1 MWKYL
6 ARLILRR
13 RYWNLAVIALTT
25 IFMGYMATKVKMSY
39 EMTPIL
45 PASDSTSIDYQNFK
59 KMFGQDGSVLFIGVQ
74 DSNIYQLEK
83 FNNWYDLT
91 KQVKD
96 IEGVQE
102 VVSVSKLYQLK
113 KNDSTKKF
121 DFLPVFDKK
130 PQTQQELDS
139 LMGVVLSLPFYE
151 GLLFTKNDHVTM
163 MMVTLDKQVLNT
175 KKRVQL
181 INDIRLAGDSFASK
195 NKVELHYSG
204 LPYIRTVTAKKV
216 EDELKFFVLMA
227 LLVASVLLMIFFKN
241 IKIVVVTMT
250 IVVINVVWV
259 LGLIS
264 LLGYKITMLTGILP
278 PLLIVIVV
286 ENCIFLLNKYHTE
299 INKHGNKIRAL
310 TRVVIYIG
318 NANLLTNAVTA
329 SGFVAFTITGNQL
342 LTEFGIVAS
351 ISILVA
357 NFMTLFLIPI
367 FFSFLKPPHSGHTS
381 HLEKGVVNS
390 IVNRSVY
397 IVQNHRTV
405 IYISAVALVF
415 IGIYGIS
422 KLKTTGNIVDD
433 IPKRDPLYVDL
444 MFFEKHFNGVMPFEI
459 SIDTRKKRGVL
470 QLSNIEKI
478 DELQQV
484 LAKYPELSRPLSV
497 TEVVKFAKQAFY
509 NGDEKR
515 YSLPNNQEKNF
526 ILKYVP
532 QLENG
537 GKKNVLSSFV
547 DSNMQVTR
555 ISVQM
560 ANIGTKDIQRIKDD
574 LAPKIDSIFPPDKY
588 DVILT
593 GTSVVFLKGT
603 NYLINNLLESL
614 VLAIILIAA
623 LMAILFTSARMIII
637 SIAPNILPQI
647 LTAAMMGF
655 LAISIKPSTVLIF
668 SIALGISVD
677 NAIQFLSRYR
687 LQLRLSNWNI
697 KSSVLQALRETG
709 FSMIYSSVV
718 LVFGFGIFI
727 LSSFGGTQALGYL
740 IAFTLLVALLSNLFI
755 LPALLLTMDKMIT
768 TKKFEEPLL
777 EIFDEEIDIELDE
790 LKIEE
795 SDTRGSA

>member
-6 ARLILRR
+6 ASLILRG
-13 RYWNLAVIALTT
+13 RYWNLVVIAILTL
-25 IFMGYMATKVKMSY
+25 FMAYEATKVKMSY

-45 PASDSTSIDYQNFK
+45 PASDSTSIDYQHFK
-59 KMFGQDGSVLFIGVQ
+59 EMFGQDGSVLFIGVQ
-74 DSNIYQLEK
+74 DSNIYRIDK

-91 KQVKD
+91 KKIKAV
-96 IEGVQE
+96 EGVQE
-102 VVSVSKLYQLK
+102 VVSVAKIYQLK

-121 DFLPVFDKK
+121 DFLPVFEHNPKS
-130 PQTQQELDS
+130 QHELDS

-151 GLLFTKNDHVTM
+151 GLLFNEKNHVTM
-163 MMVTLDKQVLNT
+163 MMVTLDKEVLNT

-181 INDIRLAGDSFASK
+181 INDIKQAGDDFANK
-195 NKVELHYSG
+195 NNVEVHYSG

-227 LLVASVLLMIFFKN
+227 LLVASVLLMLFFKN

-259 LGLIS
+259 MGLIS

-286 ENCIFLLNKYHTE
+286 ENCIFLLNKYHNE
-299 INKHGNKIRAL
+299 INKHGNKFKAL

-367 FFSFLKPPHSGHTS
+367 FFSFLQPPLAEHTK
-381 HLEKGVVNS
+381 HLETGIVS
-390 IVNRSVY
+390 SMVNRIVF

-405 IYISAVALVF
+405 IYTVAIILVF
-415 IGIYGIS
+415 VGIYGIS

-433 IPKRDPLYVDL
+433 IPKKDPLYVDL

-459 SIDTRKKRGVL
+459 SIDTRKKKGVL
-470 QLSNIEKI
+470 QLSTIGKIE
-478 DELQQV
+478 ELQQV
-484 LAKYPELSRPLSV
+484 LAGYPELSKPLSV

-509 NGDEKR
+509 GGNEKM
-515 YSLPNNQEKNF
+515 YSIPNNQEKNF
-526 ILKYVP
+526 ILQYVP
-532 QLENG
+532 QIES

-547 DSNMQVTR
+547 DSNLQVTR

-560 ANIGTKDIQRIKDD
+560 ANIGTNDIQRIKNE
-574 LAPKIDSIFPPDKY
+574 LAPKIDSIFPPDKF
-588 DVILT
+588 DVVLT

-603 NYLINNLLESL
+603 NYLIDNLLESL
-614 VLAIILIAA
+614 VLAVILIAG
-623 LMAILFTSARMIII
+623 LMAILFTSARMIMI
-637 SIAPNILPQI
+637 SIAPNVLPQI

-697 KSSVLQALRETG
+697 KVSVLQALRETG

-727 LSSFGGTQALGYL
+727 MSSFGGTEALGYL
-740 IAFTLLVALLSNLFI
+740 IAFTLLIALLCNLFI
-755 LPALLLTMDKMIT
+755 LPSLLLTMDKRIT
-768 TKKFEEPLL
+768 TKRFEEPLL
-777 EIFDEEIDIELDE
+777 EIFDEEIDIELNE

-795 SDTRGSA
+795 AEKQSPAK

>member
-13 RYWNLAVIALTT
+13 RYWNLIFIGLST
-25 IFMGYMATKVKMSY
+25 IFMGYWATKVKLSY

-45 PASDSTSIDYQNFK
+45 PASDSTSIEYNQFK
-59 KMFGQDGSVLFIGVQ
+59 ETFGQDGSVLFIGVQ
-74 DSNIYQLEK
+74 DENIFRLDH
-83 FNNWYDLT
+83 FNGWYDLT
-91 KQVKD
+91 RQVRD
-96 IEGVQE
+96 IGGVEE
-102 VVSVSKLYQLK
+102 VVSVTRLFHLK
-113 KNDSTKKF
+113 KNEESKKF

-130 PQTQQELDS
+130 PESQLELDS
-139 LMGVVLSLPFYE
+139 LMNVVFSLPFYD
-151 GLLFTKNDHVTM
+151 GLLLNRETKVTM
-163 MMVTLDKQVLNT
+163 MMVTLDKEVLNS
-175 KKRVQL
+175 KQRVRL
-181 INDIRLAGDSFASK
+181 INDIRVAGDIFSK
-195 NKVELHYSG
+195 NHQVELHYSG
-204 LPYIRTVTAKKV
+204 LPYIRTITAKKV
-216 EDELKFFVLMA
+216 EDELKFFIVMA
-227 LLVASVLLMIFFKN
+227 LIVASVLLMLFFKN
-241 IKIVVVTMT
+241 FRIVLATMV
-250 IVVINVVWV
+250 IVVINVIWV
-259 LGLIS
+259 FGLTA

-329 SGFVAFTITGNQL
+329 SGFIAFTITGNQL
-342 LTEFGIVAS
+342 LYQFGIVAS

-367 FFSFLKPPHSGHTS
+367 FFSFLKPPHRGHTQ
-381 HLEKGVVNS
+381 HLEKGVVSTLVNH
-390 IVNRSVY
+390 IVHT
-397 IVQNHRTV
+397 VQTRRTI
-405 IYISAVALVF
+405 IYTVAIILVF
-415 IGIYGIS
+415 VGIYGIS

-433 IPKRDPLYVDL
+433 IPKKDPLYVDL
-444 MFFEKHFNGVMPFEI
+444 MFFEEYFKGVMPFEI
-459 SIDTRKKRGVL
+459 SIDTKKKRGVL
-470 QLSNIEKI
+470 QLATIEKI
-478 DELQQV
+478 EELQQ
-484 LAKYPELSRPLSV
+484 LLSEYPELSKPLSV

-509 NGDEKR
+509 GGNPKM

-532 QLENG
+532 QLES
-537 GKKNVLSSFV
+537 GKQNILHSFV
-547 DSNMQVTR
+547 DSNLQVTR

-574 LAPKIDSIFPPDKY
+574 LTPKIDSIFPPDKY
-588 DVILT
+588 DVVLT

-603 NYLINNLLESL
+603 NYLIGNLIESL
-614 VLAIILIAA
+614 ILAVILIAG
-623 LMAILFTSARMIII
+623 LMAILFTSARMIVI
-637 SIAPNILPQI
+637 SIAPNVLPQI

-655 LAISIKPSTVLIF
+655 LAISVKPSTVLIF

-697 KSSVLQALRETG
+697 KQSVLQALRETG

-727 LSSFGGTQALGYL
+727 MSSFGGTEALGYL
-740 IAFTLLVALLSNLFI
+740 IAFTLLVALLCNLFI
-755 LPALLLTMDKMIT
+755 LPSLLLTMDHWIT
-768 TKKFEEPLL
+768 TKKFKEPLL
-777 EIFDEEIDIELDE
+777 EIFDEEIDIELNDLE
-790 LKIEE
+790 IENI
-795 SDTRGSA
+795 DTRGSA

>member
-1 MWKYL
+1 
-6 ARLILRR
+6 
-13 RYWNLAVIALTT
+13 
-25 IFMGYMATKVKMSY
+25 MGYMATKVKMSY

-130 PQTQQELDS
+130 PQTQHELDS

-405 IYISAVALVF
+405 IYIAAVALVF

-614 VLAIILIAA
+614 VLAIILIAG